1 MRFILG
7 LTILFAV
14 FAVSSLWHGQEQ
26 KALLIQ
32 RELLQAENEREAK
45 ASLAGSFDGAVAP
58 RQNEPGWGDV
68 IVGRPSGAERIQP
81 APQIN
86 YAQPTTAASEPQNW
100 GTMEAGSPP
109 PPPADFELTIQ
120 SGQVL
125 GSIVST
131 HYGRVSPDLEQRLAK
146 YNGLSSPDKL
156 RVGQKLKLPTEQT
169 LLDLDL

>member
-32 RELLQAENEREAK
+32 REFLQAENEREAK
-45 ASLAGSFDGAVAP
+45 AALAGSFDGVVPP
-58 RQNEPGWGDV
+58 RENEPGWGDV
-68 IVGRPSGAERIQP
+68 VVGRPSGADRVEP
-81 APQIN
+81 APQVN
-86 YAQPTTAASEPQNW
+86 YGQPTPATGQPQNW

-109 PPPADFELTIQ
+109 PAPADFELTIQ

-125 GSIVST
+125 SSIVAT

-156 RVGQKLKLPTEQT
+156 RVGKKLKLPTEQT